1 METLTR
7 GVNGHYGSAFLPC
20 SGEHTTFVSTLFDN
34 CANQY
39 SAEMCVLRT
48 IQNMWNR
55 LREWLLSRVTP

>member
-1 METLTR
+1 METLTG

-39 SAEMCVLRT
+39 SAELCALRT
-48 IQNMWNR
+48 IHNM
-55 LREWLLSRVTP
+55 